1 MLASLVII
9 AVLAIIVV
17 WLGLIAHRR
26 ADGTLKRSWDEGRRD
41 FLRVLLPVTIGMLG
55 AGYIAELMPP
65 ELVRDWLG
73 TDSGFI
79 GVAVA
84 ALAGAATPGGPVVG
98 FSIGAAAL
106 KAGAGLPQVLAYTT
120 AWSLFTI
127 NRILIFEIPALP
139 RNLIWFRIILSMPV
153 PFIVAGLVVLA
164 QPYFRIG

>member
-9 AVLAIIVV
+9 AVLAVIVV
-17 WLGLIAHRR
+17 WLGLLAHRR
-26 ADGTLKRSWDEGRRD
+26 ADGTLRRSWDEGRRD
-41 FLRVLLPVTIGMLG
+41 FSRVLLPVTVGMLG
-55 AGYIAELMPP
+55 AGFIAELMPA
-65 ELVRDWLG
+65 ELVEGWLG
-73 TDSGFI
+73 KDSGLAGI
-79 GVAVA
+79 AVA
-84 ALAGAATPGGPVVG
+84 TLAGAATPGGPVVG

-139 RNLIWFRIILSMPV
+139 RRLIWFRIILSIPV
-153 PFIVAGLVVLA
+153 PFAVAGLVFLA